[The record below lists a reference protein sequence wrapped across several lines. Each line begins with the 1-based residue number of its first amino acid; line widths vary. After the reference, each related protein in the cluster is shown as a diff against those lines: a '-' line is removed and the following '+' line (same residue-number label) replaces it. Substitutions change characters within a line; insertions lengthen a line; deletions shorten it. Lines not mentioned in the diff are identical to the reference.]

1 MPSVASSEFGGRLH
15 LSGLVSVILMLY
27 LSTRGF
33 IPFLM
38 SVDTVSDTDGTVGI
52 TAQALFLV
60 VLTVLALP
68 YAKRLMSAMRFAA
81 PVLGLAVLSVLSTA
95 WSQDPAITFR
105 RSVMLLGPTVFALF
119 LHVRYGY
126 RQQLELLLLAGI
138 SAAALSFAICLVFPK
153 VGLDP
158 TMHDGAWQ
166 GIFPQKN
173 VCARACVFFT
183 LSAVVL
189 WGRSVKRT
197 LTASLAFLLLGAL
210 LFKTHSVTGL
220 ILMGVAV
227 LATLSIRLLRNFRA
241 NESVVL
247 CTVLI
252 ACVIAG
258 ASFFAANFAEVA
270 LFFGKNSTLT
280 GRTAIWD
287 GAVEAMTKHPVLGY
301 GYSAFWLGLRGES
314 ANIVLATKWMVP
326 AAHDGF
332 LDLWLQLGAVGVVLF
347 SISLWQGCS
356 AAVWCLR
363 HVGWEAAEWGGGIML
378 MTILYNLDETS
389 LMISRE
395 LLWVLYCLAFVNLR
409 TMMLEA
415 RYQRAKQGR
424 IMPANAGP
432 AVEVSWHEPAEVR

>member
-1 MPSVASSEFGGRLH
+1 MASVASAGFGESLQP
-15 LSGLVSVILMLY
+15 SGLVSVILILY
-27 LSTRGF
+27 LGTHGY

-38 SVDTVSDTDGTVGI
+38 PVDTFGDADGAVGI

-60 VLTVLALP
+60 VLSVLALP
-68 YAKRLMSAMRFAA
+68 YVKRLQSALRFAA
-81 PVLGLAVLSVLSTA
+81 PVLALAVLSVLSTA

-126 RQQLELLLLAGI
+126 RQQLQLLLVAGI
-138 SAAALSFAICLVFPK
+138 CAATLSLAICLVFPS

-158 TMHDGAWQ
+158 SMHDGSWQ

-183 LSAVVL
+183 LPAVVW
-189 WGRSVKRT
+189 WGRSVGRT
-197 LTASLAFLLLGAL
+197 LIATLAIVLLGAL
-210 LFKTHSVTGL
+210 LFKAHSATGL
-220 ILMGVAV
+220 ILMAVAV
-227 LATLSIRLLRNFRA
+227 IATLSMRLLRKLRA

-247 CTVLI
+247 CIVLI
-252 ACVIAG
+252 AGAIAG
-258 ASFFAANFAEVA
+258 LSFVASKFADVA
-270 LFFGKNSTLT
+270 LIFGKDSTLT
-280 GRTAIWD
+280 GRTAIWA
-287 GAVEAMTKHPVLGY
+287 GAVEAILKHPALGY

-314 ANIVLATKWMVP
+314 ANIILATKWMVP
-326 AAHDGF
+326 TAHDGF
-332 LDLWLQLGAVGVVLF
+332 LDLWLQLGAVGLVLF

-363 HVGWEAAEWGGGIML
+363 HVGWEGAEWAGGIML

-389 LMISRE
+389 LMLPRE

-409 TMMLEA
+409 AMMFEA
-415 RYQRAKQGR
+415 RAQRAEHLRYVAADGE
-424 IMPANAGP
+424 PV
-432 AVEVSWHEPAEVR
+432 VEVSWPEPMEVR